1 MIMHDVYLCLHSSQI
16 RSSKSTK
23 KPTHATRRI
32 IFTTVKNYDTIYG
45 HSQWSFYSEN
55 DKWQDLQEWDDSQM
69 LHETELVNKRD
80 QHRRLKHT
88 LSYTNTSWHIYTYFS
103 EVLGN

>member
-32 IFTTVKNYDTIYG
+32 IFTTVKNYDTIIR
-45 HSQWSFYSEN
+45 SFSVIILFR
-55 DKWQDLQEWDDSQM
+55 KWQDLQEWDDSQM